1 MVDWMANG
9 SALIRHMSDRLGYG
23 PRPGDLD
30 RIAALG
36 VDRWIDQQ
44 LHPASI
50 PLPPQLDQRLSQY
63 VTLTLSPPQLF
74 VEYGPQV
81 GLERGAKPTPEE
93 QQERARRLQFVVG
106 EAISARL
113 VRAIESPRQLEELLA
128 EFWFNHFNIFIGK
141 ELDRLWTGAYVE
153 EAIRPHLFGRFRDLL
168 GATAKHPAMLIYLDN
183 WLNTAPGSPGAR
195 GQFEG
200 LNENYARELM
210 ELHTLGVDGGYTQ
223 ADVIA
228 LARILTGWTI
238 GPIAGGRQAQ
248 ASRATS
254 FFPMMRVFRGGQE
267 ARVEGP
273 RALGPRG
280 QGRGVFVFDP
290 DRHDDADKTLLGRLI
305 RARGIEEGEEAL
317 DMLAR
322 SPATARHI
330 SLKLA
335 QFLLAD
341 QPDRPVVEAMTKTFL
356 GSDGDIT
363 AVLRTLFASA
373 AFRAPASFGTR
384 FKTPYRYVVSAVRA
398 AGISVTNFRPLEGT
412 LNQLGERP
420 YACLTPDG
428 YKTSEEAWLNPDAM
442 MRRVSFA
449 VAFSTGNMRLEQP
462 PDDAMAQ
469 APPTMP
475 RPPGPRGTVV
485 DPAAL
490 LKTLGEERFSQ
501 GTLATIVGAAP
512 ELRSA
517 MLLGAPEFMRF

>member
-1 MVDWMANG
+1 MVDRMANG
-9 SALIRHMSDRLGYG
+9 SALIRHVCDRLGYG

-30 RIAALG
+30 RIAAVG

-50 PLPPQLDQRLSQY
+50 PLPPQLDQHLSQF
-63 VTLTLSPPQLF
+63 VTLTMSPPQMF
-74 VEYGPQV
+74 TEYGPRV

-93 QQERARRLQFVVG
+93 QQERNRRLQFVVG
-106 EAISARL
+106 ETISARL
-113 VRAIESPRQLEELLA
+113 LRAIESPRQLEELLA
-128 EFWFNHFNIFIGK
+128 EFWFNHFNVFIGK
-141 ELDRLWTGAYVE
+141 ELDRIWTGPYVE

-168 GATAKHPAMLIYLDN
+168 GATAKHPAMLFYLDN

-238 GPIAGGRQAQ
+238 GPVAFGRQPLAP
-248 ASRATS
+248 RTTS
-254 FFPMMRVFRGGQE
+254 FFPMVRVFRGGQ
-267 ARVEGP
+267 APRVAGP
-273 RALGPRG
+273 RDLGPRG

-290 DRHDDADKTLLGRLI
+290 DRHDDTDKTLLGRLI

-330 SLKLA
+330 SFQLA

-341 QPDRPVVEAMTKTFL
+341 QPDKPVVEAMTKTFL
-356 GSDGDIT
+356 NSDGDIT
-363 AVLRTLFASA
+363 AVLRTLFASE

-398 AGISVTNFRPLEGT
+398 SGISVTNFRPLEGT

-428 YKTSEEAWLNPDAM
+428 YKTTEEAWLNPDAM

-449 VAFSTGNMRLEQP
+449 VAFATGNMRLELP
-462 PDDAMAQ
+462 PDDVTE
-469 APPTMP
+469 PPQP
-475 RPPGPRGTVV
+475 RQPGQRGTAV

-490 LKTLGEERFSQ
+490 LKTLVEERFSQ
-501 GTLATIVGAAP
+501 RTLATIVGAAP